1 MLKSPSIST
10 RPLLKPETEIGTKAD
25 FEIKSYL
32 FWPFSGIFGTNLVTE
47 SGNADIPNI
56 STRPL
61 LKPETEFVT
70 EKDFEI
76 KSGED
81 IDVIDTVADETSTAD
96 YEYYYVYY
104 DEEGNMVIFFRI
116 YRQS

>member
-1 MLKSPSIST
+1 MKICNQ
-10 RPLLKPETEIGTKAD
+10 I
-25 FEIKSYL
+25 
-32 FWPFSGIFGTNLVTE
+32 FWPFSGIFGT
-47 SGNADIPNI
+47 NADIPNI

-61 LKPETEFVT
+61 LKPEMEFVT

-116 YRQS
+116 FRQSS

>member
-1 MLKSPSIST
+1 M
-10 RPLLKPETEIGTKAD
+10 
-25 FEIKSYL
+25 
-32 FWPFSGIFGTNLVTE
+32 VTE
-47 SGNADIPNI
+47 SGNDDIPNI

-104 DEEGNMVIFFRI
+104 DEEGNMVIFFSKFIGEVSCFSDRNSVRI
-116 YRQS
+116 AVGIM

>member
-1 MLKSPSIST
+1 M
-10 RPLLKPETEIGTKAD
+10 
-25 FEIKSYL
+25 
-32 FWPFSGIFGTNLVTE
+32 TE

-104 DEEGNMVIFFRI
+104 DEEGNMVIFFKILKGGYFSERADAFVI
-116 YRQS
+116 SPNRRT

>member
-1 MLKSPSIST
+1 M
-10 RPLLKPETEIGTKAD
+10 
-25 FEIKSYL
+25 
-32 FWPFSGIFGTNLVTE
+32 VTE
-47 SGNADIPNI
+47 SDIPNI

-81 IDVIDTVADETSTAD
+81 IDVIDSVADEETSTAD

-104 DEEGNMVIFFRI
+104 DEEGNMVNFFQ
-116 YRQS
+116 YL

>member
-1 MLKSPSIST
+1 M
-10 RPLLKPETEIGTKAD
+10 
-25 FEIKSYL
+25 YL
-32 FWPFSGIFGTNLVTE
+32 FSGIFGTNLVTE

-81 IDVIDTVADETSTAD
+81 IDVIDSVADEETSTAD

-104 DEEGNMVIFFRI
+104 DEEGNMVKFFQ
-116 YRQS
+116 YL

>member
-1 MLKSPSIST
+1 M
-10 RPLLKPETEIGTKAD
+10 
-25 FEIKSYL
+25 
-32 FWPFSGIFGTNLVTE
+32 TE

-81 IDVIDTVADETSTAD
+81 IDVIDTVVDETSTAD

-104 DEEGNMVIFFRI
+104 DEEGNMVIFF
-116 YRQS
+116 QNS